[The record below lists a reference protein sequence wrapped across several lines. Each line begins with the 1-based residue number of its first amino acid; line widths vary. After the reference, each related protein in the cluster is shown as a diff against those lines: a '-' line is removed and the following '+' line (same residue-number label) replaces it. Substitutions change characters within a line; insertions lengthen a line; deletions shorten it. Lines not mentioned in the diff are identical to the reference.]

1 VRSIEINTAQNV
13 TIEYELA
20 PLHYRLL
27 AFLLDII
34 VIIAAYLILY
44 FMGLWLIG
52 SGQFMNYYFYL
63 VLYPLLVFYTPVLE
77 IFLHG
82 QTIGKLALG
91 IRCVKLNGK
100 QATPADYLMRW
111 MFSIID
117 IYLCIGSIAA
127 ILISSTDKNQR
138 IGDIVANTVVIKL
151 RPSRLLGLRDLLN
164 IHSIDN
170 YQPRYPEVK
179 YLSEEDM
186 LLVKTVLERNR
197 RYGNDAHREALDELV
212 GKLMPALHV
221 TKLQQEK
228 TDFLRTLLNDYI
240 VLTR

>member
-1 VRSIEINTAQNV
+1 M

-20 PLHYRLL
+20 PLYQRLL
-27 AFLLDII
+27 AFLLDLA
-34 VIIAAYLILY
+34 VVVAAYFLLFLI
-44 FMGLWLIG
+44 GLWIIG
-52 SGQFMNYYFYL
+52 YGSAMTYYTYL
-63 VLYPLLVFYTPVLE
+63 VLIPVVVFYTPVLE
-77 IFLHG
+77 IFLNG

-91 IRCVKLNGK
+91 IRCVKLSGK
-100 QATPADYLMRW
+100 QATAGDYMVRW
-111 MFSIID
+111 LFSIID

-138 IGDIVANTVVIKL
+138 IGDIVANTVIIKL
-151 RPSRLLGLRDLLN
+151 RPSRVLGLRDLLN

-186 LLVKTVLERNR
+186 LLVKTVLERHR
-197 RYGNDAHREALDELV
+197 KYANDAHRDAMDELIK
-212 GKLMPALHV
+212 KLMPTLNV
-221 TKLQQEK
+221 VKLQQEK
-228 TDFLRTLLNDYI
+228 YDFLRTILNDYI